1 LHPKFLITKF
11 YIIIFMQN
19 NYEAVFIMTPVLSDQ
34 QMKEAVDKFK
44 TVLSSGGAEIVHEE
58 NWGLKKLAYPVNHKT
73 TGFYQL
79 LQFKSAPEL
88 IKKFETELKRDE
100 RIIRWLTVSLDKH
113 ALEYAQKRIQR
124 LSGQKAQKEAEATEN
139 VAQEANKEQVT
150 VESENNK
157 EE

>member
-1 LHPKFLITKF
+1 
-11 YIIIFMQN
+11 MQN

-44 TVLSSGGAEIVHEE
+44 TVLTNGGAEIVHEE
-58 NWGLKKLAYPVNHKT
+58 NWGLKKLAYPVNHKS

-88 IKKFETELKRDE
+88 IKKFEIELKRDE
-100 RIIRWLTVSLDKH
+100 RVIRWLTVSLDKY
-113 ALEYAQKRIQR
+113 AVEYAEKRIQR
-124 LSGQKAQKEAEATEN
+124 LSGQKAQQESAAAEEEPA
-139 VAQEANKEQVT
+139 KEQVT
-150 VESENNK
+150 EQTENNK

>member
-1 LHPKFLITKF
+1 MKK
-11 YIIIFMQN
+11 

-44 TVLSSGGAEIVHEE
+44 TVLTNGGAEFVHEE
-58 NWGLKKLAYPVNHKT
+58 IWGLKKLAYPVNHKT

-79 LQFKSAPEL
+79 LQFKADPAS
-88 IKKFETELKRDE
+88 IKKFEVELKRDE

-113 ALEYAQKRIQR
+113 ALEYAEKRIQR
-124 LSGQKAQKEAEATEN
+124 LNGQKQAQATEA
-139 VAQEANKEQVT
+139 AQEPKEQSNET
-150 VESENNK
+150 SESNK

>member
-1 LHPKFLITKF
+1 
-11 YIIIFMQN
+11 MQK

-44 TVLSSGGAEIVHEE
+44 TVLTNGGAEIVHEE
-58 NWGLKKLAYPVNHKT
+58 NWGLKKLAYPVNHKS

-88 IKKFETELKRDE
+88 IKKFEIELKRDE
-100 RIIRWLTVSLDKH
+100 RVIRWLTVSLDKY
-113 ALEYAQKRIQR
+113 AVEYAEKRIQR
-124 LSGQKAQKEAEATEN
+124 LSGQKAQQESAAAEEEPA
-139 VAQEANKEQVT
+139 KEQVT
-150 VESENNK
+150 EQTENNK

>member
-1 LHPKFLITKF
+1 
-11 YIIIFMQN
+11 MQN

-58 NWGLKKLAYPVNHKT
+58 NWGLKKLAYPVNHKS

-100 RIIRWLTVSLDKH
+100 RIISWLTVSLDKH